1 MGQPDINDKILIQDT
16 SDTRNHLSRLFYKTE
31 QRIGE
36 ILKVGGGKFRV
47 DKSALPDGYFEP
59 DVAIESTRSLI
70 EPPIE
75 PAEPPTG
82 EEYVTSGSSDE
93 LIGGIGK
100 EKDTEAESPARD
112 HPTGGNHGDRPERK
126 QDIDSASLGE
136 PRAEVEVEPYMQD
149 DHGSSRNRTP
159 GFSENDVAYYEPS
172 DSETTYTPSVSA
184 ASDTTTTPR
193 LDFESESFTKTAV
206 EAAAESAAEMNR
218 NMIRDEVSLML
229 GKFFGG
235 LAEQMK
241 GSSSGG

>member
-1 MGQPDINDKILIQDT
+1 M
-16 SDTRNHLSRLFYKTE
+16 
-31 QRIGE
+31 
-36 ILKVGGGKFRV
+36 KVDGGKFRV

-82 EEYVTSGSSDE
+82 EEYVTFGSSHE
-93 LIGGIGK
+93 LIGGRGK
-100 EKDTEAESPARD
+100 ERDTEAEGLARD
-112 HPTGGNHGDRPERK
+112 HPTGGNYGDRPERK
-126 QDIDSASLGE
+126 QDTDNTSLGE
-136 PRAEVEVEPYMQD
+136 PRAEVEVEPYVQD

-159 GFSENDVAYYEPS
+159 GVSGNDVADYEPS

-193 LDFESESFTKTAV
+193 PDPEPESSTKTAA
-206 EAAAESAAEMNR
+206 EAAAEMNR

-229 GKFFGG
+229 GIFFGG

-241 GSSSGG
+241 GSSSGS